1 MLCQEAG
8 TEGEQR
14 TARDSRDSIRLY
26 SLRLQPPPRLRSHST
41 PLTLRW
47 LRDNYE
53 LREGVCIPRS
63 VLFQHYTVCCYENG
77 MVPVNAASFG
87 KIVRQE
93 YPRLTTRRLG
103 TRGKSRYHYYGL
115 AVACSSR
122 FYSPLYAKQHAGMK
136 VKKRS
141 TKTFSEE
148 KPAPRPAR
156 VALPEFPS
164 VSRIA
169 WREPAVQR
177 ATLHRF
183 LVMYRTH
190 CQRLLD
196 LVAAGDYGDVQG
208 TVTLFWQGMPQHV
221 RGLLRHDAMVQV
233 VASCD
238 GILYDT
244 LTELLLPSDSQP
256 SVERSLGAAAF
267 GLQLHGWLAACLA
280 HTPSQLQQAKLD
292 GEVWTAPQ
300 GWAQVLQRVPA
311 PCQAQADVRSPS
323 AGCAEMAQ
331 VLQRLP
337 ALCQAQ
343 HACLSLL
350 RDGPT
355 LARLQA
361 DWRAVDLFKVVQL
374 ALAEAPHADFHCLT
388 NAVLEFEGLLLGSA
402 DLTALR
408 GFMDRLLKSFLRS
421 RGGCVSAEAEDP
433 AQLQH
438 TVHRVYLTWS
448 TFCGELLRRMSH
460 SGAGHTLH
468 AWLTQYAQYRL
479 HVLCLQRGAAGRLA
493 ALNSSDQSTSDG
505 SYVDSEDSTQ
515 RSPAGEMLSDYLSP
529 AGEDVKHMPPP
540 DAALMDNEWPI
551 FKPCGTLS

>member
-26 SLRLQPPPRLRSHST
+26 S
-41 PLTLRW
+41 
-47 LRDNYE
+47 

-244 LTELLLPSDSQP
+244 LTELLLPSDSLRGLQGVSGSTAFQP
-256 SVERSLGAAAF
+256 SVERSLEAAAF

-292 GEVWTAPQ
+292 
-300 GWAQVLQRVPA
+300 
-311 PCQAQADVRSPS
+311 
-323 AGCAEMAQ
+323 GCAEMAQ

-374 ALAEAPHADFHCLT
+374 TLAEAPHADFHCLT
-388 NAVLEFEGLLLGSA
+388 N
-402 DLTALR
+402 
-408 GFMDRLLKSFLRS
+408 
-421 RGGCVSAEAEDP
+421 
-433 AQLQH
+433 
-438 TVHRVYLTWS
+438 
-448 TFCGELLRRMSH
+448 
-460 SGAGHTLH
+460 GAGHTLH
-468 AWLTQYAQYRL
+468 AWLTQ
-479 HVLCLQRGAAGRLA
+479 
-493 ALNSSDQSTSDG
+493 
-505 SYVDSEDSTQ
+505 
-515 RSPAGEMLSDYLSP
+515 
-529 AGEDVKHMPPP
+529 
-540 DAALMDNEWPI
+540 
-551 FKPCGTLS
+551 